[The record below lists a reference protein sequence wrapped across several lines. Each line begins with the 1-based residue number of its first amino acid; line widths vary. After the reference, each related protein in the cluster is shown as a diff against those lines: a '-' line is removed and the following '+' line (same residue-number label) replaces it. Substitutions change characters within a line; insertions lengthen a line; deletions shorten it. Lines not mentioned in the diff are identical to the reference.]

1 MSHNCVESRIL
12 LLPCCNKNY
21 NAATLRSCDKNGDT
35 VTDLS
40 ILFVFLGVPGEEDD
54 AQPLP
59 RPARLNRAQGVKYP

>member
-1 MSHNCVESRIL
+1 M
-12 LLPCCNKNY
+12 LP
-21 NAATLRSCDKNGDT
+21 LFESCDKNGDT